1 MSLHLGFAVAFTI
14 DSLVVGTP
22 AKAFAHKY
30 LIKKNSSH
38 AHCVL
43 SISLSIVIPMVTLMS
58 FYGAIL
64 ARLHGAEISIFTLWG
79 INLLR
84 NLPAAII
91 SNSLIAGPIA
101 RGIFGWIFSEE
112 RKATRKISRRRR
124 VKSPKNR
131 SKFLNDFYI
140 DIFRDKR

>member
-1 MSLHLGFAVAFTI
+1 
-14 DSLVVGTP
+14 
-22 AKAFAHKY
+22 
-30 LIKKNSSH
+30 
-38 AHCVL
+38 
-43 SISLSIVIPMVTLMS
+43 MVTLMS

-101 RGIFGWIFSEE
+101 RRIFGWIFQKKEKQLEKLAEE
-112 RKATRKISRRRR
+112 DA
-124 VKSPKNR
+124 
-131 SKFLNDFYI
+131 
-140 DIFRDKR
+140 

>member
-1 MSLHLGFAVAFTI
+1 MSLPLGFAVAFTI

-22 AKAFAHKY
+22 VKAFARKY

-38 AHCVL
+38 AYRVL

>member
-1 MSLHLGFAVAFTI
+1 MGWTWKIFAEAWMSLHLGFAVAFTI

-101 RGIFGWIFSEE
+101 RRIFGWIFQKKEKQLEKLAEE
-112 RKATRKISRRRR
+112 DA
-124 VKSPKNR
+124 
-131 SKFLNDFYI
+131 
-140 DIFRDKR
+140 